1 MRELAKEKEIYKG
14 IKVEDSTG
22 LPEKDIT
29 EIVDQEIEIWRQAG
43 KTLAEVRTS
52 WSDDEI
58 MVESLERSPIKRLRR
73 ITGYLSAID
82 NFNDAKKAELRDR
95 VAHT

>member
-22 LPEKDIT
+22 LP